1 MWWSFLKAIK
11 NREHKVAPTTWVVGL
26 AALVYTV
33 VPIDLIPELVLG
45 PLGFA
50 DDLGMW
56 AIFAALFARE
66 HGRWRAEVKAGK
78 KSNTPSP

>member
-1 MWWSFLKAIK
+1 
-11 NREHKVAPTTWVVGL
+11 
-26 AALVYTV
+26 
-33 VPIDLIPELVLG
+33 VLG

-78 KSNTPSP
+78 KSNTHSP